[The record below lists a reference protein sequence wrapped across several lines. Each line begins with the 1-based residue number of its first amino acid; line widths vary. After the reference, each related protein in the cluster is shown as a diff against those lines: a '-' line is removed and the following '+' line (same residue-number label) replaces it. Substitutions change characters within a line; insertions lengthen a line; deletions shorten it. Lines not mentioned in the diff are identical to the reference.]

1 MILVLA
7 GTQDGRE
14 LVTALSESGYAV
26 MVSVVSNYGRELV
39 QNINVMVN
47 ACPLD
52 SEGMMAI
59 IDNHG
64 IQLIIDASHPYAA
77 NVSRNAMLACQAKGI
92 FYLRYERPAT
102 MLPAYQ
108 HLYLVSDYTQA
119 AQTAAKLGNIIF
131 LTTGSRMLKA
141 FKAEPLLASHRLI
154 ARVLPD
160 PAVLVE
166 CLAMGFKPRDIVA
179 LQGPFSHE
187 LNVALFKAYA
197 ADVIV
202 TKNSGE
208 IGGSDTKFTAAVALT
223 LPLVVIDRPAVQY
236 SAVVA
241 SIPEVINF
249 VKEIA
254 L

>member
-7 GTQDGRE
+7 GTQDGRK
-14 LVTALSESGYAV
+14 LVAALSEAGYAV

-59 IDNHG
+59 IQDYD
-64 IQLIIDASHPYAA
+64 IKLIVDASHPYAA
-77 NVSRNAMLACQAKGI
+77 NVSHNAMLACQSKGI
-92 FYLRYERPAT
+92 GYLRYERPAAA
-102 MLPAYQ
+102 LPAYQ
-108 HLYLVSDYTQA
+108 HLHIVSDYTQA
-119 AQTAAKLGNIIF
+119 AQTAAKLGKIIF

-141 FKAEPLLASHRLI
+141 FKAEPLLVSHRLV

-160 PAVLVE
+160 PAVLAE
-166 CLAMGFKPRDIVA
+166 CLAMGFKPRDLVA

-187 LNVALFKAYA
+187 LNVALFTAYA
-197 ADVIV
+197 AEVVV
-202 TKNSGE
+202 TKNSGA
-208 IGGSDTKFTAAVALT
+208 IGGSDTKFTAAVALS

-241 SIPEVINF
+241 SIPAVINF
-249 VKEIA
+249 VKEVV